1 MRDTALK
8 ADYNIKIIEEGV
20 IDWDEPTVITGFP
33 GPGFVGETASMY
45 LVDSLKMREAG
56 YVDSELIPPMLV
68 VMGPSLRPPFRIHA
82 NEDAD
87 LMIIVDNQPIPME
100 HHRVLSRKLMD
111 WLDGKDVKEVI
122 VLDGLPLPDETL
134 EGRVIGFSTREEK
147 LSELSRYGVLP
158 LTGGAVT
165 GMNAALLE
173 ICQERGMPWT
183 GLLAPTRR
191 IGSPNWRGVT
201 SIIEVLNR
209 ILDLDVDAST
219 MTKSVG
225 GSVEQAPIRIREPGR
240 GGMFG
245 FLRRR
250 TRT

>member
-1 MRDTALK
+1 LK
-8 ADYNIKIIEEGV
+8 AGFDVKIIEESV
-20 IDWDEPTVITGFP
+20 IDWDDPTVITGFP
-33 GPGFVGETASMY
+33 GPGFVGETTAMY
-45 LVDSLKMREAG
+45 IIDSLKLREIG
-56 YVDSELIPPMLV
+56 HVDSELIPPMLV

-82 NEDAD
+82 SEDAD
-87 LMIIVDNQPIPME
+87 LMVIVDNQPIPME

-173 ICQERGMPWT
+173 ICQERGTPWT

-191 IGSPNWRGVT
+191 IGSPNWRGIT
-201 SIIEVLNR
+201 SIIEVLNK
-209 ILDLDVDAST
+209 ILDLDVDVST
-219 MTKSVG
+219 ITKSVG
-225 GSVEQAPIRIREPGR
+225 GSVEQAPVRTREPRR
-240 GGMFG
+240 GGILG
-245 FLRRR
+245 VLRRR
-250 TRT
+250 TGT

>member
-1 MRDTALK
+1 LNVGFDVR
-8 ADYNIKIIEEGV
+8 IIEEGV

-33 GPGFVGETASMY
+33 GPGFVGETTAMY
-45 LVDSLKMREAG
+45 IVDSLQLREIG
-56 YVDSELIPPMLV
+56 HVDSELIPPMLV

-82 NEDAD
+82 SEAAD
-87 LMIIVDNQPIPME
+87 LIIIVDNQPIPME
-100 HHRVLSRKLMD
+100 HHRALSRKLMD

-191 IGSPNWRGVT
+191 IASPNWRGIT
-201 SIIEVLNR
+201 SIIEVLNK

-225 GSVEQAPIRIREPGR
+225 GSVEQAPVRTREPRKEGI
-240 GGMFG
+240 FG
-245 FLRRR
+245 VFRRR